1 MEKPRSAAG
10 YPPEGVEHVRAAC
23 LYVATV
29 LGDLLIEE
37 LVVVGGLVPSLLI
50 TQDPLPEGVPLH
62 AGTMDLDL
70 GLDLGVLDE
79 SKYHEIAERLR
90 HAGFEAKR
98 NAEGN
103 TVLQTWTIRGNYGH
117 EVTIDFLIGPASEAD
132 QAPGIKHLEP
142 DFGAVIT
149 PGLNLAFR
157 DKEIVSI
164 DGITIMGE
172 RAKREIP
179 VCGPGAFVILKALAF
194 DSRGAPKDAYD
205 LYYTIRNLGGG
216 VEDVAGRIIG
226 LLPDPEAEKALSI
239 LRRDFTSADLVGPLR
254 AAEFSGDA
262 DQDVIREDVVG
273 FVDALLLRVDQRAG
287 E

>member
-10 YPPEGVEHVRAAC
+10 YPPEGGEHARAAC

-29 LGDLLIEE
+29 LGDLLVEE

-62 AGTMDLDL
+62 PGTMDLDL
-70 GLDLGVLDE
+70 GLSLGVLDGA
-79 SKYHEIAERLR
+79 KYHEIAERLR
-90 HAGFEAKR
+90 QAGFEAKQ
-98 NAEGN
+98 NAAGN
-103 TVLQTWTIRGNYGH
+103 TMLQTWTIRGNQGQ

-132 QAPGIKHLEP
+132 RPAGIKHLES

-157 DKEIVSI
+157 DKEIVPM

-172 RAKREIP
+172 RAKRDIP

-205 LYYTIRNLGGG
+205 LYYTIRNFSRGA
-216 VEDVAGRIIG
+216 EEVADRIIG
-226 LLPDPEAEKALSI
+226 LLPDTEGEKALGI
-239 LRRDFTSADLVGPLR
+239 LGRDFTSADLVGPLR
-254 AAEFSGDA
+254 AAEFIGDT
-262 DQDVIREDVVG
+262 DQDVIRQDVVG
-273 FVDALLLRVDQRAG
+273 FVNALLVRVDQRAG
-287 E
+287 D

>member
-1 MEKPRSAAG
+1 MEKPTSAAG
-10 YPPEGVEHVRAAC
+10 YLPEWVEHARAAC

-50 TQDPLPEGVPLH
+50 IQDALPEGVPLH
-62 AGTMDLDL
+62 PGTMDLDL
-70 GLDLGVLDE
+70 GLDLGVLDG
-79 SKYHEIAERLR
+79 SKYQEIAERLR
-90 HAGFEAKR
+90 HAGFKAQQ
-98 NAEGN
+98 NADGN
-103 TVLQTWTIRGNYGH
+103 TVLQTWTVRGNHGQ
-117 EVTIDFLIGPASEAD
+117 EVTTDFLIEPSSEAD
-132 QAPGIKHLEP
+132 RAPGIKHLES

-157 DKEIVSI
+157 DREIVSI

-205 LYYTIRNLGGG
+205 LYYTIRNFGGG
-216 VEDVAGRIIG
+216 VEEVAARTIG
-226 LLPDPEAEKALSI
+226 LLPDPEAEKALGI

-273 FVDALLLRVDQRAG
+273 FVNALLLRVDQRAG
-287 E
+287 D